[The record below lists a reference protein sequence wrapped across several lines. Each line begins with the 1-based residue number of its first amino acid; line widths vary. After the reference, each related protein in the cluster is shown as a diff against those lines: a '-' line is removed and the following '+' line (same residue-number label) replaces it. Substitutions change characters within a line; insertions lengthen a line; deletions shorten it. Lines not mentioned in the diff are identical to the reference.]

1 MAKKYIAVRV
11 GQVNNTVFVCVGP
24 NACQWYD
31 HVWPLIEGTSRQEF
45 KGFDSL
51 VEAVGFIRPDKRG
64 TSPHLVYRDEAV
76 ALIAGV

>member
-51 VEAVGFIRPDKRG
+51 VEAVGFIRRG
-64 TSPHLVYRDEAV
+64 ESKSPNLVYRDEAM
-76 ALIAGV
+76 ALIAGG